1 MKNLLRVWFV
11 LLLAASALPSRAFE
25 VARMDA
31 DIHIARNSSF
41 TVTETIAA
49 DFGQEPK
56 HGIFRD
62 IVVQNPD
69 RYGSSRRIRVH
80 VTGVKDG
87 QGNKRPYKA
96 FRTGRYMRV
105 KIGDPNSTVTGK
117 HTYVIAYRV
126 QNALLFFGDHGE
138 LYWNA
143 TGNEWPA
150 PIRQASCR
158 VHLPFK
164 PESGTLQVA
173 AFVGPQGASEAG
185 TAEKTADGG
194 YFASPRPLAYNEGLT
209 IAAGWPPG
217 KVSPPGAF
225 QKLWWFVTDN
235 LFAFLPVLFL
245 AGMFTL
251 WRRVG
256 RDPDPGI
263 SETVQYEPP
272 ESLRPGEVGTLI
284 DESVGMRDIT
294 ATIIDLA
301 VRGYLTIEETETK
314 NLFVIGRSYTL
325 HKASDPGASDP
336 RGKLSAYERTIFN
349 KVFEDGDDIDVSE
362 LANHFYTVL
371 PSVKSQ
377 MYAALVKK
385 RLFQKSPE
393 EVRTGY
399 YALGG
404 MGLAAGVFL
413 ALALYS
419 IVESG
424 DAFLAPGWGV
434 AIAICG
440 IITLAFA
447 HAMPARTLAGSRAH
461 MLVRGFEEYLRRAEA
476 PDIELQEKRN
486 LFEKYLPYA
495 IALGVADRWSKA
507 FEDIYTTPPE
517 WFSGPSVQGS
527 GFHPLYLSRS
537 MNSACRSMGSAM
549 ATAPRSASSGGSGF
563 GGGGGFSGG
572 GFGGGGGFSGGGF
585 GGGGG
590 GAW

>member
-1 MKNLLRVWFV
+1 MKNLLRVSLV

-25 VARMDA
+25 IARMDV

-41 TVTETIAA
+41 AVTETIAA

-62 IVVQNPD
+62 ILVQNPD

-80 VTGVKDG
+80 VTGVKDA

-96 FRTGRYMRV
+96 FRTGRYLRV

-117 HTYVIAYRV
+117 HTYVIAYTV
-126 QNALLFFGDHGE
+126 QNALLYFGDHDE

-194 YFASPRPLAYNEGLT
+194 NFASPRPLGYNEGLT

-225 QKLWWFVTDN
+225 RKLWWFVTDN

-245 AGMFTL
+245 VGMFTL

-272 ESLRPGEVGTLI
+272 DSLRPGEVGTLI
-284 DESVGMRDIT
+284 DESVGMIDIT
-294 ATIIDLA
+294 STIIDLA
-301 VRGYLTIEETETK
+301 VRGYLTIEETEK
-314 NLFVIGRSYTL
+314 PQLFSVKHLYSL
-325 HKASDPGASDP
+325 HKVSNAGVSDP
-336 RGKLSAYERTIFN
+336 RGELSQYERTIFN

-371 PSVKSQ
+371 PRVKSQ
-377 MYAALVKK
+377 MYTALVKK
-385 RLFQKSPE
+385 RLFQGSPE
-393 EVRTGY
+393 EVRNGY
-399 YALGG
+399 YALGAV
-404 MGLAAGVFL
+404 GLVAGVIL
-413 ALALYS
+413 AFVLYS
-419 IVESG
+419 SAESG
-424 DAFLAPGWGV
+424 GAFLAPGWGV

-440 IITLAFA
+440 AITLAFA

-461 MLVRGFEEYLRRAEA
+461 TLVRGFEEYLRRAEA
-476 PDIELQEKRN
+476 PDIELQEKRS

-507 FEDIYTTPPE
+507 FEGIYTTPPE
-517 WFSGPSVQGS
+517 WFSGPSVQGG
-527 GFHPLYLSRS
+527 GFHPVYLSQS
-537 MNSACRSMGSAM
+537 MNSACNSMGTAM
-549 ATAPRSASSGGSGF
+549 VTSPRSASSGGSAF
-563 GGGGGFSGG
+563 GGGG
-572 GFGGGGGFSGGGF
+572 GGGGGFSGGGF

-590 GAW
+590 GSW